1 MNMHGGRTAAEK
13 PLGQTST
20 SLHVEDSRG
29 KAAGSFKAIL
39 IAVFAVASVFL
50 NSGAR
55 AEDSLDA
62 EAVGKAAERS
72 EPARDK
78 KPDGANDVEELKAR
92 VDALEK
98 RLADTEV
105 VDGLGHRLHPIHSIY
120 GLKISGGLTITAQK
134 ASNLQGTDNRGAAAV
149 SADIAIESPVGRD
162 GRVVA
167 VFDFQRGAGLKNLPP
182 FFTSPNGNP
191 TGPNADIESFNS
203 DSLHVTQVYYERDIL
218 PNLAVSVGQLDLT
231 GYFDANG
238 FANNERTQFLA
249 NGFVNNPAVE
259 FGGSDN
265 FYGPG
270 FRLTY
275 GAAGFLDITLG
286 AFEGNGDYDDPFD
299 SPFLMA
305 EADFKLKP
313 MGRGGNY
320 RVYCWDRQG
329 RDDIANT
336 ANPDDA
342 GLLKAENRGVG
353 VSIDQKVTDS
363 FGVWLRAGVQ
373 REKVARFNRHASG
386 GVNIAGALPGRAGD
400 DIGFGYG
407 ASLMGKDYKDYKTAA
422 DAGFAPGAEH
432 YFELYYNIS
441 VDRGPHDRGLHIS
454 PDLQYVVNPGGDRK
468 AENLFI
474 YGLRLQ
480 ASF

>member
-1 MNMHGGRTAAEK
+1 MKRTIMAFSAAAM
-13 PLGQTST
+13 L
-20 SLHVEDSRG
+20 
-29 KAAGSFKAIL
+29 F
-39 IAVFAVASVFL
+39 
-50 NSGAR
+50 SGACAW
-55 AEDSLDA
+55 AEDRVDT
-62 EAVGKAAERS
+62 EAVGKA
-72 EPARDK
+72 
-78 KPDGANDVEELKAR
+78 GAAVEEKTDGNGMEDLRAR

-98 RLADTEV
+98 RLAETEAA
-105 VDGLGHRLHPIHSIY
+105 DGPGHRLHPVHGIY
-120 GLKISGGLTITAQK
+120 GLKISGGLTLTAQK
-134 ASNLQGTDNRGAAAV
+134 AANSRDAGNRGAFAV
-149 SADIAIESPVGRD
+149 SADIALESPVGGD

-167 VFDFQRGAGLKNLPP
+167 VLDFQRGAGLEGLPQ
-182 FFTSPNGNP
+182 FSASPNGNA
-191 TGPNADIESFNS
+191 TGPNADLESFND
-203 DSLHVTQVYYERDIL
+203 DSLHLTQAYYERDIL
-218 PNLAVSVGQLDLT
+218 PNLVVSIGQLDLT

-238 FANNERTQFLA
+238 FANSEREQFLA

-275 GAAGFLDITLG
+275 GAVEFMDITLG

-313 MGRGGNY
+313 MGRDGNY
-320 RVYCWDRQG
+320 RIYYWNRQG
-329 RDDIANT
+329 RQDLAYT
-336 ANPDDA
+336 ANPDDT
-342 GLLKAENRGVG
+342 GLLKAENKGVG
-353 VSIDQKVTDS
+353 VSMDQKITDS
-363 FGVWLRAGVQ
+363 LGVWLRAGAQ
-373 REKVARFNRHASG
+373 REKVARFNRHFGG
-386 GVNIAGALPGRAGD
+386 GVNLAGALPGRPED

-407 ASLMGKDYKDYKTAA
+407 ASLMGRDYKDYKTVA
-422 DAGFAPGAEH
+422 DAGFAPGVEH

-441 VDRGPHDRGLHIS
+441 VDRGLNEMGLHIS
-454 PDLQYVVNPGGDRK
+454 PDLQYVVNPGGDRM

>member
-1 MNMHGGRTAAEK
+1 MR
-13 PLGQTST
+13 S
-20 SLHVEDSRG
+20 
-29 KAAGSFKAIL
+29 IL
-39 IAVFAVASVFL
+39 IVFFTVALVFS
-50 NSGAR
+50 SGGAW
-55 AEDSLDA
+55 ADDNLDA
-62 EAVGKAAERS
+62 EAGGKTGDGSHPVKE
-72 EPARDK
+72 K
-78 KPDGANDVEELKAR
+78 KPVGDVEEIKAR

-105 VDGLGHRLHPIHSIY
+105 VDELGHRLHPIHSIY
-120 GLKISGGLTITAQK
+120 GLKISGGLTVTAQK
-134 ASNLQGTDNRGAAAV
+134 ASNLTGTGNRGATAV
-149 SADIAIESPVGRD
+149 SADIAIESAVGRD
-162 GRVVA
+162 GHVVA
-167 VFDFQRGAGLKNLPP
+167 VFDFQRGAGLKNLPQ
-182 FFTSPNGNP
+182 FAVLPNGNP
-191 TGPNADIESFNS
+191 TGPNADLESFND
-203 DSLHVTQVYYERDIL
+203 DSLHLTQVYYERDIFPDL
-218 PNLAVSVGQLDLT
+218 VVSVGQLDLT

-238 FANNERTQFLA
+238 FANSETSQFLA

-270 FRLTY
+270 LRLTY

-286 AFEGNGDYDDPFD
+286 AFEGNGDYEDPFD

-305 EADFKLKP
+305 EADFKWKP
-313 MGRGGNY
+313 MGRDGNY
-320 RVYCWDRQG
+320 RIYYWDRQG
-329 RDDIANT
+329 RQDLAYT
-336 ANPDDA
+336 ANPNDA

-353 VSIDQKVTDS
+353 VSIDQKITDS

-373 REKVARFNRHASG
+373 REKVARFNRYIGG
-386 GVNIAGALPGRAGD
+386 GVNLAGVLPGRDEDAV
-400 DIGFGYG
+400 GFGYG
-407 ASLMGKDYKDYKTAA
+407 ASLMGRDYKDYKTAV
-422 DAGFAPGAEH
+422 DVDFAPGAEH

-454 PDLQYVVNPGGDRK
+454 PDIQYVVNPGGDRR

>member
-1 MNMHGGRTAAEK
+1 MG
-13 PLGQTST
+13 T
-20 SLHVEDSRG
+20 SLHVEDSLG

-39 IAVFAVASVFL
+39 IAVFAVALVFL
-50 NSGAR
+50 NSGAW
-55 AEDSLDA
+55 ADDNLDA
-62 EAVGKAAERS
+62 EAGDKAGERS

-78 KPDGANDVEELKAR
+78 KPVGVGEVEELKAR

-98 RLADTEV
+98 RLADMEV

-120 GLKISGGLTITAQK
+120 GLKISGGLTVTAQK
-134 ASNLQGTDNRGAAAV
+134 ADNLKEAGDRGATAV
-149 SADIAIESPVGRD
+149 SADIVMESPVGRD

-191 TGPNADIESFNS
+191 TGPNNDIESFNN
-203 DSLHVTQVYYERDIL
+203 DSVHVAQFYYERAITPGL
-218 PNLAVSVGQLDLT
+218 VASVGQLDPT
-231 GYFDANG
+231 AYFDING
-238 FANNERTQFLA
+238 FANSERTQFLA

-286 AFEGNGDYDDPFD
+286 AFEGNGDYNDPFD

-313 MGRGGNY
+313 MGRDGNY
-320 RVYCWDRQG
+320 RIYYWDRQG
-329 RDDIANT
+329 RQDLAYT
-336 ANPDDA
+336 ANPNDA
-342 GLLKAENRGVG
+342 GLLKAENKGVG
-353 VSIDQKVTDS
+353 VSIDQKITDS

-373 REKVARFNRHASG
+373 REKVAWFNRYVGG
-386 GVNIAGALPGRAGD
+386 GVNLAGVLPGRDEDAV
-400 DIGFGYG
+400 GFGYG
-407 ASLMGKDYKDYKTAA
+407 ASLMGKDYKDYKTVA
-422 DAGFAPGAEH
+422 DAGFEAGVEH

-441 VDRGPHDRGLHIS
+441 VDKGPHDRGLHIS
-454 PDLQYVVNPGGDRK
+454 PDIQYVVNPGGDRR